1 MPSLGRMSP
10 GPTPPYS
17 VEPVHEG
24 L

>member
-1 MPSLGRMSP
+1 MSP